1 MQGACTLGY
10 WLSENNV
17 QKPIIT
23 IKLIENNNYML
34 QEVEAR
40 NFKIRNKTKLLLEV
54 IASHLKTSLH

>member
-1 MQGACTLGY
+1 MQWACTLGY

-17 QKPIIT
+17 QKPIIA

-40 NFKIRNKTKLLLEV
+40 NFKIRN
-54 IASHLKTSLH
+54 

>member
-1 MQGACTLGY
+1 
-10 WLSENNV
+10 
-17 QKPIIT
+17 
-23 IKLIENNNYML
+23 ML